1 MQSYSGKPI
10 ENNHH
15 STIGFR
21 GAIDD
26 ARFGFVDLD
35 NLLQTY
41 LRIQLGVEIKDLPL
55 QLLALGCTYFLT
67 NESSPRKSDYIFEML
82 DLDNLLETYL
92 RI

>member
-21 GAIDD
+21 SAIAD
-26 ARFGFVDLD
+26 ARFGMLDLD

-41 LRIQLGVEIKDLPL
+41 LRIQLGVEIKTLPL
-55 QLLALGCTYFLT
+55 QLLTLGCTYFLT
-67 NESSPRKSDYIFEML
+67 NESSPRKSDYIIGLL
-82 DLDNLLETYL
+82 DLDNL
-92 RI
+92 